1 MILVALRSP
10 APALTI
16 SVTGLRTKREDLGL
30 RRPELALLSG
40 LPLDTLWELEAGA
53 LSPSHEQRVALM
65 RALDADFEELFTVRR
80 VTLKP

>member
-1 MILVALRSP
+1 MILAAVQTASVAI
-10 APALTI
+10 TV
-16 SVTGLRTKREDLGL
+16 SVTGLRTKREELGL
-30 RRPELALLSG
+30 SRPELALISS

-80 VTLKP
+80 VNWKP